1 MTSMHSARRPAT
13 SSTHSPRRPAV
24 GFWPTPIDVAD
35 ENWRRQRLAG
45 EEMGRRYRSNVATA
59 GAQRDALTS
68 TLASELR
75 ACDEELW
82 HTRRSVQGLWASRRI
97 LIDEVKSLREK
108 LDVSNTMVQQQA
120 ERLEMLEHKLARTA
134 ALALA
139 PPQALT
145 ESSRSISSSSSSRS
159 SRSSSNELPPP
170 QPQQPPPQ
178 PPPPPPPPPLAA
190 PRPVVHA
197 DELQA
202 QIDSEL
208 AHTRAELMGLLS
220 RSTGVATSLT
230 SGLAGYRMA
239 SPQPMASNLSP
250 LRWGMPST
258 LERTPQTP
266 LSTRLFR

>member
-1 MTSMHSARRPAT
+1 MHSARRPAT

-108 LDVSNTMVQQQA
+108 LDVSNAMVQQQA
-120 ERLEMLEHKLARTA
+120 ERLEMLEHKLARQA

-139 PPQALT
+139 LPQALT

-159 SRSSSNELPPP
+159 SSSRELPPP
-170 QPQQPPPQ
+170 QPPPQ
-178 PPPPPPPPPLAA
+178 PPPPPPPLAA

-230 SGLAGYRMA
+230 SGLAGYRMP

-258 LERTPQTP
+258 LERTPHTP
-266 LSTRLFR
+266 LSTRLFW

>member
-1 MTSMHSARRPAT
+1 
-13 SSTHSPRRPAV
+13 
-24 GFWPTPIDVAD
+24 VAD

-45 EEMGRRYRSNVATA
+45 EEMGRRYRINVATA

-134 ALALA
+134 ALALTS
-139 PPQALT
+139 PQALT
-145 ESSRSISSSSSSRS
+145 ESSRSISSSISSSRS
-159 SRSSSNELPPP
+159 SSSNELPPP
-170 QPQQPPPQ
+170 QPPQQ
-178 PPPPPPPPPLAA
+178 PPPPPPPPPLSA

-266 LSTRLFR
+266 LSTCLFR

>member
-145 ESSRSISSSSSSRS
+145 ESSRSISSSSSSTS
-159 SRSSSNELPPP
+159 KSSSSNELPPP

-178 PPPPPPPPPLAA
+178 PLPPPPPPLAA
-190 PRPVVHA
+190 SRPVVHA

-208 AHTRAELMGLLS
+208 AHTRAELMGHGDGRDDQPHLGP
-220 RSTGVATSLT
+220 RRPPHT
-230 SGLAGYRMA
+230 A
-239 SPQPMASNLSP
+239 SPL
-250 LRWGMPST
+250 
-258 LERTPQTP
+258 
-266 LSTRLFR
+266 